1 MLQKSFPLTDKTCFL
16 YGNPQPSHL
25 LIQPVGAQDLS
36 GGLEKEVACLK
47 KMAGEDFLL
56 AAFEIRNWN
65 QELSPWEAPPVWGTE
80 AFGNGAA
87 ETLDF
92 ILRNLLPELKRR
104 FSLSSELPVI
114 LGGYSLAGLFS
125 LWAAY
130 QADVFSG
137 IAAVSPSVWFT
148 GWMEYA
154 LSHPIKT
161 SRIYL
166 SLGDK
171 EERTKNQ
178 TMKTVGDNIRKLYQH
193 YSAPDSVLSCTE
205 ELHHPQPE
213 EQPSTRHFLLSCTL
227 EWNPGGHFQHPEE
240 RTAQGFAWSIS

>member
-1 MLQKSFPLTDKTCFL
+1 MFQESFTLTDKACFL
-16 YGNPQPSHL
+16 YGNPHPPCL
-25 LIQPVGAQDLS
+25 LIQPVGAQELS
-36 GGLEKEVACLK
+36 GGLETEAACLE
-47 KMAGEDFLL
+47 KMCGENFLL

-80 AFGNGAA
+80 AFGNGAP

-92 ILRNLLPELKRR
+92 LLKDLLPELKRR
-104 FSLSSELPVI
+104 FSLSSDLSVI

-125 LWAAY
+125 LWTAC

-137 IAAVSPSVWFT
+137 IAAVSPSVWFP

-154 LSHPIKT
+154 LSLLIKT

-171 EERTKNQ
+171 EERTRNQ
-178 TMKTVGDNIRKLYQH
+178 TMKTVGDNLRKLYQY
-193 YSAPDSVLSCTE
+193 YSALSCTE
-205 ELHHPQPE
+205 ETHPLSI
-213 EQPSTRHFLLSCTL
+213 PSSPLACTL
-227 EWNPGGHFQHPEE
+227 EWNPGGHFQYPEE
-240 RTAQGFAWSIS
+240 RTAQGFEWSMNSCLLLLKSP